1 MLAGLLPPCK
11 QNSYPWGCLEE
22 AGCTKW
28 QHWGR
33 DSCAPH
39 VWGGVTVPRRGGRL
53 VRGKAGNCLM
63 RRWWLVSGTCDGVC
77 EGKSTN
83 VVWDGSASCAWPEG
97 FKKLKLS
104 GSKGKSASQ
113 QQRGVSGLLSLVL
126 CSLWVYLVNSCP
138 SLFQMVTRTKKIFVG
153 GLSVNTTVEDVKQY
167 FEQFGKVSL
176 LSDVGSKLLLLGQ
189 KEFSELL
196 WGRD

>member
-1 MLAGLLPPCK
+1 M
-11 QNSYPWGCLEE
+11 
-22 AGCTKW
+22 
-28 QHWGR
+28 
-33 DSCAPH
+33 
-39 VWGGVTVPRRGGRL
+39 
-53 VRGKAGNCLM
+53 VRGEAGNCSM
-63 RRWWLVSGTCDGVC
+63 RRWWLVSGTFDEVR
-77 EGKSTN
+77 EGKSMN
-83 VVWDGSASCAWPEG
+83 VVWDRSASCVWPEG

-104 GSKGKSASQ
+104 CSKGKSASR